1 MDLSQKKCVPCEGGE
16 IPLDEESAK
25 ELKKLI
31 DPNWELEAK
40 KINRE
45 FVFKNFAEAV
55 GFINK
60 VAEIAESE
68 GHHPD
73 INLYSYKKVK
83 IDLSTHAIGGLS
95 GNDFILAAKIDKLV
109 YRQTRLVIPLLNCV
123 SFLKR
128 GCCLN
133 SGNCFFLEFFE
144 VFCSGITHGAS

>member
-55 GFINK
+55 GVINK

-109 YRQTRLVIPLLNCV
+109 
-123 SFLKR
+123 
-128 GCCLN
+128 
-133 SGNCFFLEFFE
+133 
-144 VFCSGITHGAS
+144 